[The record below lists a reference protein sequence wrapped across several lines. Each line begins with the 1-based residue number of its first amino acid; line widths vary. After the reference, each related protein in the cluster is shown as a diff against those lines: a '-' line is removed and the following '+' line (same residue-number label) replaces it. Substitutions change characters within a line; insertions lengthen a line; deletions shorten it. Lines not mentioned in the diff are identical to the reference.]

1 MRAGEPDRSERSMP
15 YALAAGEG
23 VPARAPEGS
32 RMLVKA
38 GIAETGGLFGLLEG
52 IDRAGFSTVVHR
64 HHVAESWYV
73 LDGVYRY
80 YLDGRWLEV
89 GPGGFVFVPAG
100 VAHGLRC
107 VEAGRKLTLFVPG
120 GTEGFFRDVHA
131 ALETGELAMDAT
143 SDIGR
148 RYGIDV
154 LGPLPQEGE

>member
-1 MRAGEPDRSERSMP
+1 MP

-38 GIAETGGLFGLLEG
+38 GIADTGGLFGLLEG

-89 GPGGFVFVPAG
+89 GPGGFVLVPPG

-107 VEAGRKLTLFVPG
+107 VSAGRKLTLFVPG
-120 GTEGFFRDVHA
+120 GSEGFFRDVHA
-131 ALETGELAMDAT
+131 ALDSGELTMDEL
-143 SDIGR
+143 SVIGA
-148 RYGIDV
+148 RYGIEV
-154 LGPLPQEGE
+154 LGQLPPDPLS